1 MKFSMITMSA
11 FVSLFLVNCSTI
23 PEIKPYE
30 ATTID
35 ETSTEDELPYGQAI
49 SDSVFSDAT
58 IAASDDSSVPTEFD
72 DRIDTADEE
81 EEESVP
87 APKKEVVVK
96 KEVKAKS
103 NRVPASVKGGGM
115 KTFSSDCIMKS
126 EPNDASDNVGTVSK
140 GKKLWL
146 DAHDATWF
154 KAYKKSGTVYVP
166 SSCVQ

>member
-1 MKFSMITMSA
+1 MKFSMILMSA
-11 FVSLFLVNCSTI
+11 FTTLFLVNCSTH

-30 ATTID
+30 ETSME
-35 ETSTEDELPYGQAI
+35 ETSTEESLPYGQAI
-49 SDSVFSDAT
+49 SDSVFSDST

-72 DRIDTADEE
+72 DRIDSADEDE
-81 EEESVP
+81 ELSP

-96 KEVKAKS
+96 KEVKLKS

-126 EPNDASDNVGTVSK
+126 EPNDASENVGNVAK

-146 DAHDATWF
+146 DTHDATWF